1 MNKPGISVTALLERL
16 ESEFETADG
25 RTARLCRDAQ
35 GNYWVIDG
43 AERVVS
49 LREFAGECQVAAR
62 KICAVERAAA
72 MRRIAKWVK
81 DASTRV
87 AKRVQRLGAKTAH
100 A

>member
-16 ESEFETADG
+16 ESEFEIADG
-25 RTARLCRDAQ
+25 RTVRLCGDTR

-49 LREFAGECQVAAR
+49 LKEFVDECRFAAHEIRALERAEAMR
-62 KICAVERAAA
+62 KIATW
-72 MRRIAKWVK
+72 MK
-81 DASTRV
+81 DALTRV
-87 AKRVQRLGAKTAH
+87 AKRLLRVGVKTAH